1 MAQKNEVVLIAAIG
15 KNRELGRGN
24 ELVWRLSEDLKR
36 FKTLTLGHPII
47 MGRKTFESI
56 GKPLPKRVNIVVTRE
71 PTWSAEGVVVA
82 HSVEQAL
89 ALANGFNTGS
99 VYVIGGGQ
107 LYAATLPFATRLELT
122 HIDATDSAADVFFP
136 AFEQEFVEV
145 SKEKPHSE
153 NGVSY
158 IWVTYKKA

>member
-15 KNRELGRGN
+15 KNRELGRDN
-24 ELVWRLSEDLKR
+24 ELLWRLSEDLRR
-36 FKTLTLGHPII
+36 FKTLTLGHPVV

-56 GKPLPKRVNIVVTRE
+56 GRPLPKRVNIVVTRE
-71 PTWSAEGVVVA
+71 PAWSAEGVVVA

-89 ALANGFNTGS
+89 ALASGFNTGS

-122 HIDATDSAADVFFP
+122 HIDAEDSSADTFFP
-136 AFEQEFVEV
+136 VFEKEFVEV

-153 NGVSY
+153 NGVPY
-158 IWVTYKKA
+158 TWVTYRRA